1 MNYEWVEV
9 VICQPIHNSTLIIMS
24 YELDLHCQMI
34 LEEYRDRQ
42 PVYEIIRRVASDQL
56 RRVLNDN
63 NIAVTGLESR
73 IKTEDSLAGKL
84 ELKGHKYATISD
96 LTDIVGVRVI
106 AFYNDDVDKISA
118 LAESLFDVDWVNSVD
133 KRKMHELDSFGYNSL
148 HYICQIPKTLYFDP
162 QWPEVN
168 EIKFELQ
175 MRTTLQ
181 HMWASMYHDIGYK
194 SGVEV
199 PVEHLRTLNRL
210 AGMLEL
216 ADDEFGRIRTAIN
229 DYRRQVSTLVTSGN
243 FDEVNLDGDSFK
255 SYLQLKPFD
264 KLNQRIAAI
273 NQAEIQPAS
282 AMPYLAIFRKM
293 GFKTLGDIEQ
303 CLRNYGDDAYQLAV
317 HQLGLTD
324 LDIISST
331 LAVQNICI
339 VHILENGGGTLG
351 LKWLLDTLYNPSDS
365 NMVMAEQIFEQA
377 SKLSFMNRV

>member
-9 VICQPIHNSTLIIMS
+9 VICQSIHNSTLIIMS

-229 DYRRQVSTLVTSGN
+229 DYRRQVSSLVTSGN

-293 GFKTLGDIEQ
+293 GFKTLGDIEL

-365 NMVMAEQIFEQA
+365 NMVIAEQIFEQA

>member
-1 MNYEWVEV
+1 M
-9 VICQPIHNSTLIIMS
+9 P

-42 PVYEIIRRVASDQL
+42 PVYEILRRVATDQL
-56 RRVLNDN
+56 RRVLKEN

-118 LAESLFDVDWVNSVD
+118 LAESLFDIDWSNSVD

-148 HYICQIPKTLYFDP
+148 HYICQIPKELFFDP

-168 EIKFELQ
+168 EIRFELQ

-181 HMWASMYHDIGYK
+181 HMWANMYHDTGYK

-199 PVEHLRTLNRL
+199 PIEHLRTLNRL

-229 DYRRQVSTLVTSGN
+229 DYRRQVSALVASGN
-243 FDEVNLDGDSFK
+243 FDEVKLDGDSFK
-255 SYLQLKPFD
+255 SYLKLRPFD

-282 AMPYLAIFRKM
+282 SMPYLAIFRKM
-293 GFKTLGDIEQ
+293 GFMTLGDIEQ
-303 CLRNYGDDAYQLAV
+303 CIKKYGEDAYQLAV

-331 LAVQNICI
+331 LAVQNLCI

-365 NMVMAEQIFEQA
+365 NQMMAEQIFEQA
-377 SKLSFMNRV
+377 SKLSFMNKADHQ